1 MTRVDLAE
9 GKLLNEIHERI
20 SLGITM
26 ALSDLISTSREDG
39 AEQVLQKMR
48 DESELIVRGHAL
60 DDADVEMRYGER
72 DFVVALHDLYVVP
85 ASILAPPA
93 DNALPVVYGDL
104 FPIRGTP

>member
-1 MTRVDLAE
+1 MTMVKRLDDFTEVDMAE
-9 GKLLNEIHERI
+9 GRLLNEIHEHI
-20 SLGITM
+20 SLGISQ
-26 ALSDLISTSREDG
+26 ALSSLIAAVRAER

-85 ASILAPPA
+85 ASALAPK
-93 DNALPVVYGDL
+93 VK
-104 FPIRGTP
+104 